1 MSEKEDP
8 RRGGEEP
15 DPAAERRPVGA
26 QRHAERG
33 TAAQAEKIEALRQ
46 AIESW
51 AEKPHEQLLDRDKE
65 QALAPVI
72 SRAVSLINH
81 RPRSAQELK
90 DRLLDKDYDPDLVE
104 EVIDRCQRNGMLDDA
119 EFARL
124 WVEQRS
130 RNQKKSVAVLRQELK
145 RKGIAQHHIEAAL
158 DQVDEEDQDAIMRGL
173 IDKKAASI
181 RAVPA
186 DRAEYNKFLKR
197 VVGVAARR
205 GFPQGPSLGYAREA
219 LDRRIAELES

>member
-1 MSEKEDP
+1 MTKGD
-8 RRGGEEP
+8 
-15 DPAAERRPVGA
+15 AAD
-26 QRHAERG
+26 HAT
-33 TAAQAEKIEALRQ
+33 TAGDTPGSREQKIAALRQ

-51 AEKPHEQLLDRDKE
+51 TQGSGRQLVDREKEE
-65 QALAPVI
+65 ALAPVI
-72 SRAVSLINH
+72 NRAQSLINH
-81 RPRSAQELK
+81 RPRSVAELEE
-90 DRLLDKDYDPDLVE
+90 RLLKQDYAPELVR
-104 EVIDRCQRNGMLDDA
+104 EVVDRCQRNGMLDDG

-130 RNQKKSVAVLRQELK
+130 RNQKKSVAVLRREL
-145 RKGIAQHHIEAAL
+145 RDKGVAENHIDAAVEL
-158 DQVDEEDQDAIMRGL
+158 VDEEDQDAIMRSL

-205 GFPQGPSLGYAREA
+205 GFPAGTSLAYAREA
-219 LDRRIAELES
+219 LDQQLAELKSS